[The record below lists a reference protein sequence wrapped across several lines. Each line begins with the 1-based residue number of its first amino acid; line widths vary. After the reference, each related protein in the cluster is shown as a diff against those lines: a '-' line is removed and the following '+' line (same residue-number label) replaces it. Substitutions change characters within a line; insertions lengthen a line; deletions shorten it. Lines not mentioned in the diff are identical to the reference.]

1 VTAAA
6 ARDPRR
12 SLITGAIIAAVVL
25 GVLAAMVA
33 IGVYVVFEPRP

>member
-1 VTAAA
+1 MTAAV

-12 SLITGAIIAAVVL
+12 SLMTGAIIAAVVL
-25 GVLAAMVA
+25 LVLAVMVV